1 MDESK
6 WRDFYLKASKQD
18 VWVKVMTDVH
28 IHFFF
33 REKELARWVD
43 DVKTHCYD
51 NSKFVKEVHL
61 QFRSHKCVMDL
72 KDSRGVYLVRSAMGE
87 MGGDTTNFITFGVLK
102 RDGLVHKQMWMVPE
116 LLKDKEY
123 SDPMTDCF
131 EEAIIYNEKKKADT
145 EE

>member
-6 WRDFYLKASKQD
+6 WRDFYSKASKHD
-18 VWVKVMTDVH
+18 VWVKVMTDDQT
-28 IHFFF
+28 HFFF
-33 REKELARWVD
+33 TEKEIKRWLD

-51 NSKFVKEVHL
+51 NGTFVKEVHL

-72 KDSRGVYLVRSAMGE
+72 EGSLGVYLVRSAMGE
-87 MGGDTTNFITFGVLK
+87 MGGATIKFITLGVLK
-102 RDGLVHKQMWMVPE
+102 SDGLVHKQMWMVPE

-123 SDPMTDCF
+123 SDPITDCF
-131 EEAIIYNEKKKADT
+131 EEAIIHNEKKKADT

>member
-6 WRDFYLKASKQD
+6 WRDFYSKASKRD
-18 VWVKVMTDVH
+18 VWVKVMTGDQK
-28 IHFFF
+28 HFFF
-33 REKELARWVD
+33 MEKELAGWVD

-51 NSKFVKEVHL
+51 NSTFVKEVHL

-72 KDSRGVYLVRSAMGE
+72 KDSLGVYLVRSAMGE
-87 MGGDTTNFITFGVLK
+87 MGGDTTNFITFGVLE

>member
-6 WRDFYLKASKQD
+6 WRDFYSKASKHD
-18 VWVKVMTDVH
+18 VWVKVMTDDQT
-28 IHFFF
+28 HFFF
-33 REKELARWVD
+33 TEKEIKRWLD

-51 NSKFVKEVHL
+51 NGTFVKEVHL

-72 KDSRGVYLVRSAMGE
+72 EGSLGVYLVRSAMGE
-87 MGGDTTNFITFGVLK
+87 MGGATIKFITLGVLK
-102 RDGLVHKQMWMVPE
+102 SDGLVHKQMWMVPE

-123 SDPMTDCF
+123 ADPIKDCF
-131 EEAIIYNEKKKADT
+131 QEAIIHNEKKKEDT

>member
-6 WRDFYLKASKQD
+6 WRDFYSKASRHD
-18 VWVKVMTDVH
+18 VWVKIMTGDQK
-28 IHFFF
+28 HFFLM
-33 REKELARWVD
+33 EKELKRWSEE
-43 DVKTHCYD
+43 VKTYCD
-51 NSKFVKEVHL
+51 ENNTPVKEVHL

-72 KDSRGVYLVRSAMGE
+72 KDSQGVYLVRSAMGE
-87 MGGDTTNFITFGVLK
+87 MGGDTLSFITFGVLK

-123 SDPMTDCF
+123 ADPIEDCF
-131 EEAIIYNEKKKADT
+131 EEAIIYNEKKKEDA